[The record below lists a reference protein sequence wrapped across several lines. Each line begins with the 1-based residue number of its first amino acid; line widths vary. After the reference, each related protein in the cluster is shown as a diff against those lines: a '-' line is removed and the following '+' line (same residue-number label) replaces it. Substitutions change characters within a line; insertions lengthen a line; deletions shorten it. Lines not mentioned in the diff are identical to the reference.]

1 MPTEKIQKANA
12 LGSTINN
19 WSKIIIG
26 LVIFILGVGTT
37 YYKIE
42 SNASTNIKQD
52 DQFKEILHEM
62 TREFQISHEEIEDNY
77 ERAMQEATELHNHD
91 HEQDKKLMELTKELW
106 YLKGKLD
113 EQDKN
118 K

>member
-1 MPTEKIQKANA
+1 MPTEKIQKANVI
-12 LGSTINN
+12 GSTINN

-26 LVIFILGVGTT
+26 LIIFIIGVGTT

-52 DQFKEILHEM
+52 DQFKEIIQEM
-62 TREFQISHEEIEDNY
+62 TREFQISHEESDERY

-91 HEQDKKLMELTKELW
+91 HEQDDLLMELTKEIW

-113 EQDKN
+113 EQDKH